1 MQLSKQKV
9 SKSLVN
15 KRKIRSFKKIAPALA
30 AASCSLLSLASNTAL
45 ARGEAGTWD
54 FEAASLLYSESDDRV
69 SAAEPVFSATRNFED
84 GEVLNLKA
92 AFDALTGASPNGATP
107 SALPQTFTTPS
118 GNSLYITD
126 AGDDP
131 IDDTFRDTRVALSAS
146 WLAPINRD
154 WEYNAA
160 VYGSKEYDYLSVGS
174 SGGIKRYL
182 NNKNTA
188 LNAGLSFSFDTI
200 EPEGNI
206 AKPLAKM
213 GFNDTD
219 FNASRDGASD
229 SKTIIDA
236 LFGVTQVI
244 NRNTIMQ
251 FNYSLSVSDGYLTD
265 PFKVL
270 SVIEDT
276 AGANFGGNLQD
287 GNGDNIYLY
296 EARPDSRIKHS
307 LYWQTKYA
315 LANGDVIDGSYRFML
330 DDWGINSHTFDFR
343 YRWQLG
349 SSYLEPHFRYYLQ
362 SEADFYKRYITE
374 TEYNA
379 GSPTLTEATSDY
391 RLGDLDGMTVGL
403 KFGHKMDNDHEFNM
417 RVEYYLQSNSG
428 DSGIGLL
435 KDQDLYPDTKAIIF
449 QVGYSF

>member
-1 MQLSKQKV
+1 MQLI
-9 SKSLVN
+9 
-15 KRKIRSFKKIAPALA
+15 KRKASESTVRPFQKIAPALA
-30 AASCSLLSLASNTAL
+30 AASCSLLSVASNTAL

-54 FEAASLLYSESDDRV
+54 FEAASLFYSETDDRV
-69 SAAEPVFSATRNFED
+69 VAVEPVFSATKNFED

-107 SALPQTFTTPS
+107 SAAPQTFTTPS
-118 GNSLYITD
+118 GNSTYTTD
-126 AGDDP
+126 AGDAP
-131 IDDTFRDTRVALSAS
+131 IDDTFKDSRVALSAS

-160 VYGSKEYDYLSVGS
+160 FYGSKEYDYLSLGT

-200 EPEGNI
+200 EPEGDI

-213 GFNDTD
+213 GYNDAD
-219 FNASRDGASD
+219 FDASRDDSSD

-236 LFGVTQVI
+236 LFGVSQVI

-251 FNYSLSVSDGYLTD
+251 FNYSVSMSDGYLSD

-270 SVIEDT
+270 SVIDDT
-276 AGANFGGNLQD
+276 TGGNFEEG
-287 GNGDNIYLY
+287 GNNVYLY

-315 LANGDVIDGSYRFML
+315 LAKGDVIDGSYRFML

-349 SSYLEPHFRYYLQ
+349 SSYLEPHFRYYMQ
-362 SEADFYKRYITE
+362 SEADFYKRYISE

-379 GSPTLTEATSDY
+379 GNLKEATADY

-403 KFGHKMDNDHEFNM
+403 KYGHKLDNDHEFNM
-417 RVEYYLQSNSG
+417 RVEYYLQSSSG
-428 DSGIGLL
+428 DKGFGLL
-435 KDQDLYPDTKAIIF
+435 KDQDLYPDTKALIF

>member
-1 MQLSKQKV
+1 MQLISRKQG
-9 SKSLVN
+9 STSI
-15 KRKIRSFKKIAPALA
+15 RKIKKIAPALA
-30 AASCSLLSLASNTAL
+30 AASCSLLSVASSDVL

-54 FEAASLLYSESDDRV
+54 FEVASLFYSEADDRV
-69 SAAEPVFSATRNFED
+69 MAAEPVFSATKTFED

-92 AFDALTGASPNGATP
+92 VFDTLTGASPNGATP
-107 SALPQTFTTPS
+107 SAAPQTFTKPS
-118 GNSLYITD
+118 GNGTYDIA
-126 AGDDP
+126 AGDAP
-131 IDDTFRDTRVALSAS
+131 IDDTFQDTRVALSAS

-160 VYGSKEYDYLSVGS
+160 FYGSKEYDYLSIGT
-174 SGGIKRYL
+174 SGGFKRYL

-188 LNAGLSFSFDTI
+188 LNFGLSFSFDNI
-200 EPEGNI
+200 EPEGDI

-213 GFNDTD
+213 GFDD
-219 FNASRDGASD
+219 ASFDVSRDGSSD

-251 FNYSLSVSDGYLTD
+251 FNYSVSLSDGYLTD
-265 PFKVL
+265 PFKIL
-270 SVIEDT
+270 SVIDDT
-276 AGANFGGNLQD
+276 TGGNFVEG
-287 GNGDNIYLY
+287 GNNVYLY
-296 EARPDSRIKHS
+296 EARPDSRMKHS

-315 LANGDVIDGSYRFML
+315 LSNGDVIDGSYRFML

-349 SSYLEPHFRYYLQ
+349 SSYLEPHLRYYIQ
-362 SEADFYKRYITE
+362 SEADFYKPYITE
-374 TEYNA
+374 TEYLA
-379 GSPTLTEATSDY
+379 GNLQEATADY

-403 KFGHKMDNDHEFNM
+403 KYGHKLDNDTEFNM
-417 RVEYYLQSNSG
+417 RVEYYLQTSSG
-428 DSGIGLL
+428 DDGFGLL
-435 KDQDLYPDTKAIIF
+435 KDQDLYPDTKALIF

>member
-1 MQLSKQKV
+1 MQLI
-9 SKSLVN
+9 
-15 KRKIRSFKKIAPALA
+15 KRKASESTVRPFQKIAPALA
-30 AASCSLLSLASNTAL
+30 AASCSLLSVASNTAL

-54 FEAASLLYSESDDRV
+54 FEAASLFYSETDDRV
-69 SAAEPVFSATRNFED
+69 VAVEPVFSATKNFED

-107 SALPQTFTTPS
+107 SAAPQTFTTPS
-118 GNSLYITD
+118 GNSTYTTD
-126 AGDDP
+126 AGDAP
-131 IDDTFRDTRVALSAS
+131 IDDTFKDSRVALSAS

-160 VYGSKEYDYLSVGS
+160 FYGSKEYDYLSLGT

-200 EPEGNI
+200 EPEGDI

-213 GFNDTD
+213 GYNDAD
-219 FNASRDGASD
+219 FDASRDDSSD

-236 LFGVTQVI
+236 LFGVSQVI

-251 FNYSLSVSDGYLTD
+251 FNYSVSMSDGYLSD

-270 SVIEDT
+270 SVIDDT
-276 AGANFGGNLQD
+276 TGGNFEEG
-287 GNGDNIYLY
+287 GNNVYLY

-349 SSYLEPHFRYYLQ
+349 SSYLEPHFRYYMQ
-362 SEADFYKRYITE
+362 SEADFYKRYISE

-379 GSPTLTEATSDY
+379 GNLKEATADY

-403 KFGHKMDNDHEFNM
+403 KYGHKLDNDHEFNM
-417 RVEYYLQSNSG
+417 RVEYYLQSSSG
-428 DSGIGLL
+428 DKGFGLL
-435 KDQDLYPDTKAIIF
+435 KDQDLYPDTKALIF

>member
-1 MQLSKQKV
+1 MQLI
-9 SKSLVN
+9 
-15 KRKIRSFKKIAPALA
+15 KRKINKSTTHTIKKIAPALA
-30 AASCSLLSLASNTAL
+30 AASCSVLSVGSNTAL

-54 FEAASLLYSESDDRV
+54 FDAASFFYAEADDRV
-69 SAAEPVFSATRNFED
+69 SAIEPVFSATRNFED

-92 AFDALTGASPNGATP
+92 AYDVLTGASPNGATP
-107 SALPQTFTTPS
+107 SAAPQTFTTPS
-118 GNSLYITD
+118 GNSSYTTD
-126 AGDDP
+126 PGDAP
-131 IDDTFRDTRVALSAS
+131 IDDTFKDTRVALSSS

-160 VYGSKEYDYLSVGS
+160 VYGSKEYDYLSIGT

-188 LNAGLSFSFDTI
+188 LNVGLSFSFDTI

-206 AKPLAKM
+206 PIGLAEM
-213 GFNDTD
+213 PYVGSGDDFSATRADTSED
-219 FNASRDGASD
+219 
-229 SKTIIDA
+229 KTIIDA

-244 NRNTIMQ
+244 NRHTIMQ

-265 PFKVL
+265 PFKIL

-276 AGANFGGNLQD
+276 AGANYGGNLQD
-287 GNGDNIYLY
+287 SNGNNIYLY
-296 EARPDSRIKHS
+296 DARPDSRIKHS

-349 SSYLEPHFRYYLQ
+349 ASYLEPHLRYYMQ

-379 GSPTLTEATSDY
+379 SNLKEATADY

-403 KFGHKMDNDHEFNM
+403 KYGHKLDNDHECILVIPLM
-417 RVEYYLQSNSG
+417 
-428 DSGIGLL
+428 
-435 KDQDLYPDTKAIIF
+435 DLFYIIWFTK
-449 QVGYSF
+449 